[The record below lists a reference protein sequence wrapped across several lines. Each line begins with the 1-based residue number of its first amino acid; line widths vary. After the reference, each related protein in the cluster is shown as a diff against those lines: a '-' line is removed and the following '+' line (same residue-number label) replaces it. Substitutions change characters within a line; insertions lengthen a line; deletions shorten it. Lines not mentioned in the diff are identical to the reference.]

1 MSDLIRE
8 ISIHSGIDLQCTD
21 EIVSFAAQQPTHLRV
36 YSEDAVYFLKV
47 GSKSDVN
54 RFVAEATGLELIAL
68 TNTVHTPRVFNV
80 GNVRDNAYILMEFLE
95 MGPQTNHSA
104 LELGKQ
110 LALMH
115 QTTADFFGLN
125 QTNWIGLTKQ
135 FNKQEADWVVFYRDQ
150 RLLPQLELAYS
161 KGYATALED
170 KATNLL
176 NNLNV
181 FFEDYFPTPSLLHGD
196 LWAGNWGTLCNNK
209 PVIFDPA
216 VYYGDR
222 ETDIAM
228 TLLFGGFSEEFYES
242 YNSIWQTSPGFSIRQ
257 DLYNFYHV
265 INHLNIFG
273 NSYLLLSENLLDKL
287 ILKL

>member
-8 ISIHSGIDLQCTD
+8 ISTHSGIDLQCTD
-21 EIVSFAAQQPTHLRV
+21 EAVRLAAKQPIYLRTH
-36 YSEDAVYFLKV
+36 SQEAAYFLKV
-47 GSKSDVN
+47 GSKNDVN
-54 RFVAEATGLELIAL
+54 RFVAEARGLELIAL
-68 TNTVHTPRVFNV
+68 TNTVRTPEVFSV
-80 GNVRDNAYILMEFLE
+80 GNVGDNAYILMEFID
-95 MGPQTNHSA
+95 MRPQTSHSA

-110 LALMH
+110 LASMH
-115 QTTADFFGLN
+115 KITTNSFGLN

-135 FNKQEADWVVFYRDQ
+135 FNKQETDWVVFYRDQ

-161 KGYATALED
+161 KGYTTALEE
-170 KATNLL
+170 KATKLL

-181 FFEDYFPTPSLLHGD
+181 FFEDYSPVPSLLHGD
-196 LWAGNWGTLCNNK
+196 LWSGNWGTFCHKK

-222 ETDIAM
+222 EADIAM
-228 TLLFGGFSEEFYES
+228 TLLFGGFSQEFYES
-242 YNSIWQTSPGFSIRQ
+242 YSSVWPISPGFNIRQ

-265 INHLNIFG
+265 LNHLNIFG
-273 NSYLLLSENLLDKL
+273 ISYLLQSENLLDKL

>member
-21 EIVSFAAQQPTHLRV
+21 EAVRVAAKQPIHLRTH
-36 YSEDAVYFLKV
+36 SQEAVYFLKV
-47 GSKSDVN
+47 GSKNDVN
-54 RFVAEATGLELIAL
+54 RFVAEARGLELIAL
-68 TNTVHTPRVFNV
+68 TNTIHTPEVFSV
-80 GNVRDNAYILMEFLE
+80 GNAGDNAYILMEFID
-95 MGPQTNHSA
+95 MGPQTSHSA

-110 LALMH
+110 LASMH
-115 QTTADFFGLN
+115 KTTTNSFGLN

-135 FNKQEADWVVFYRDQ
+135 FNKQETDWVVFYRDQ

-161 KGYATALED
+161 KGYTTALEE

-181 FFEDYFPTPSLLHGD
+181 FFEDYSPVPSLLHGD
-196 LWAGNWGTLCNNK
+196 LWSGNWGTFCNKK

-222 ETDIAM
+222 EADIAM
-228 TLLFGGFSEEFYES
+228 TLLFGGFSQEFYAS
-242 YNSIWQTSPGFSIRQ
+242 YSSVWPVSPGFNIRQ

-265 INHLNIFG
+265 LNHLNIFG
-273 NSYLLLSENLLDKL
+273 SSYLLQSENLLDKL
-287 ILKL
+287 ISKL

>member
-54 RFVAEATGLELIAL
+54 RFVAEAMGLELIAL

-80 GNVRDNAYILMEFLE
+80 GYVRDNAYILMEFLE

-115 QTTADFFGLN
+115 QTTADSFGLN

-196 LWAGNWGTLCNNK
+196 LWSGNWGTLCNKK

-222 ETDIAM
+222 EADIAM